1 MSNVQLGIQV
11 DAQVGGAITGL
22 QKVRDGLAGTS
33 VAADEMTTSA
43 NRASDAMGK
52 KLPAGANQAN
62 TALTNFSRIV
72 QDAPF
77 GIIGISNNIDPL
89 IGSFQALKAETG
101 STSGAFKALAGSLL
115 GGGGIA
121 LAVSLVTSALT
132 YLSMNGFFKT
142 TEEAKKTE
150 QAIKPVK
157 TSFDELTESIN
168 KSTEELG
175 KQSARFTIV
184 ADAISQSNIPL
195 QKRNEYIDDFLGK
208 SDVYLG
214 QLGKEK
220 NAYNSVAD
228 AIGSTLDS
236 LGKQAYIKGLLPLYE
251 KEITKLVALQKEL
264 FEAQSPAGGLFL
276 SEEEAQAEIDRL
288 QKMVDQQK
296 KVVERSLAGY
306 QKLAGGAVN
315 LSEILFGKQE
325 TRRQQQ
331 EKAVKDYEYDLDKTL
346 QRIDKLTRNKLMEVL
361 SKLNGGRPMTM
372 SFSKIITWRA
382 ETMDKEDEEA
392 RKYYAAIQKV
402 FGAMPVKPVPLSF
415 SRFASLKLSQE
426 DIDMI
431 LAQEE
436 IIGQTINDVIG
447 GIGESLGNAMAGEGG
462 NIFGGIIR
470 TLGRGLVQLGKMFVT
485 SAKLIA
491 KIQAAISSPLG
502 VKLAIPLGIGL
513 IAFGTLLSKVNNQRI
528 PGFAKGVQNFR
539 GGLALVGEEGP
550 ELVRLPT
557 GSDVIPNNRIGQIA
571 SGGGGMRLAVDDI
584 VIDGYK
590 LRIVLDRANQS
601 YTRNF

>member
-77 GIIGISNNIDPL
+77 GIIGIANNIDPL

-288 QKMVDQQK
+288 QRLVDQQR

-325 TRRQQQ
+325 TRRQ
-331 EKAVKDYEYDLDKTL
+331 EAVKVAKQAKDDAHKYL
-346 QRIDKLTRNKLMEVL
+346 QSVPAIPISFRATVMAKAEAIKEAERSAKEFQEAINLVYGTRQ
-361 SKLNGGRPMTM
+361 
-372 SFSKIITWRA
+372 IT
-382 ETMDKEDEEA
+382 
-392 RKYYAAIQKV
+392 
-402 FGAMPVKPVPLSF
+402 PVPLPLGKLI
-415 SRFASLKLSQE
+415 SLKLSDE
-426 DIDMI
+426 D
-431 LAQEE
+431 LE
-436 IIGQTINDVIG
+436 IIQNQAQVITQTLNDVLI
-447 GIGESLGNAMAGEGG
+447 GIGESLGNSLAGEGG

-539 GGLALVGEEGP
+539 GGLAVVGEEGP

>member
-1 MSNVQLGIQV
+1 
-11 DAQVGGAITGL
+11 
-22 QKVRDGLAGTS
+22 
-33 VAADEMTTSA
+33 
-43 NRASDAMGK
+43 
-52 KLPAGANQAN
+52 
-62 TALTNFSRIV
+62 
-72 QDAPF
+72 
-77 GIIGISNNIDPL
+77 
-89 IGSFQALKAETG
+89 
-101 STSGAFKALAGSLL
+101 
-115 GGGGIA
+115 
-121 LAVSLVTSALT
+121 
-132 YLSMNGFFKT
+132 MNGFFKT

-157 TSFDELTESIN
+157 TAFDDLTESIN

-175 KQSARFTIV
+175 KHSARFTIV
-184 ADAISQSNIPL
+184 ADAITQANFPL

-220 NAYNSVAD
+220 NAYNLVSD
-228 AIGSTLDS
+228 AISSTLDN
-236 LGKQAYIKGLLPLYE
+236 LGKQAYIKGLLPGYE
-251 KEITKLVALQKEL
+251 KELQK
-264 FEAQSPAGGLFL
+264 L
-276 SEEEAQAEIDRL
+276 SELQQELIQFKQFMGTIFASSPEDEQAELRA
-288 QKMVDQQK
+288 MESRVANQK
-296 KVVERSLAGY
+296 KVVLRTLKMY
-306 QKLAGGAVN
+306 QELAGGAVN

-325 TRRQQQ
+325 TRRQ
-331 EKAVKDYEYDLDKTL
+331 EAVKVAKQAKDDAHKYIQGTPLIPIGF
-346 QRIDKLTRNKLMEVL
+346 RAMVM
-361 SKLNGGRPMTM
+361 GRADVM
-372 SFSKIITWRA
+372 KEA
-382 ETMDKEDEEA
+382 ERSAKEFQD
-392 RKYYAAIQKV
+392 AINMVYGTKQI
-402 FGAMPVKPVPLSF
+402 KPVPFGLG
-415 SRFASLKLSQE
+415 RLVSLKLSDE
-426 DIDMI
+426 DIELI
-431 LAQEE
+431 QAQQQ
-436 IIGQTINDVIG
+436 IISQTINDVIG

-539 GGLALVGEEGP
+539 GGLAVVGEEGP

-601 YTRNF
+601 YARNF